1 MQREVSTAERI
12 MVDRNFIIEERI
24 ELEELREKEKRL
36 QEEFENPTICYSST
50 GEATIMKTDIT

>member
-1 MQREVSTAERI
+1 

-36 QEEFENPTICYSST
+36 QEEFENPTIVYPRSTDSSV
-50 GEATIMKTDIT
+50 IKTEFM